1 MHSGRQSFVMG
12 PKHDHLER
20 VRAGVSIIV
29 DEDQIFRDCS
39 VLIPNKNDELG
50 ITAPWYQ
57 HGSVEITI
65 VNGGSDLSPYNP
77 FASIGRVQD
86 YAGPSH
92 MLDVHCLTLGAV
104 YEFSAQFKL
113 IDAFG
118 APFLCDNNAPYGT
131 ENSCPSFTL
140 VLHHNNDINVPTY
153 LNFENIDDS
162 EWVADDYNHF
172 EAEFEVTEEIHSAS
186 GAIMIFNGPNA
197 GISMIFDDVILKIK
211 IEGDCENLVP
221 NGHFDNDD
229 EMENW
234 SIEDDGELLIISG
247 DGANGSNSSLLTSG
261 RLATN
266 DGPMSQISHMCMYEG
281 LVYEFTAYL
290 KLLDEDLQP
299 FQCNK
304 TATYGTALACPT
316 LGIEMHTPTG
326 YVMMHPQNIINDEW
340 VADEWNMYNTIFIV
354 SNDLANA
361 EYSHFKFKGAAPG
374 VSILIDDMSTNLYQT
389 SVVDCSQLIFN
400 TDADNGVTSGWIAYG
415 GGYIEAI
422 DGGDNSTKAFAHYGR
437 GSHHVGPKQNIEHLC
452 LQEGQVYDLNARFKF
467 EDHFGLPVGCDKE
480 AEWLDPDYCLLFTFE
495 LQLDN
500 GIQRKHF
507 GNSFGGSWIADEFN
521 SFRGEVVIDQDMA
534 DANSVFF
541 FVQGPSED
549 KVIIFDNISM
559 KLRDTS

>member
-304 TATYGTALACPT
+304 TATYGTALRAYLMRNYFCRKRMERIQAQMKES
-316 LGIEMHTPTG
+316 L
-326 YVMMHPQNIINDEW
+326 
-340 VADEWNMYNTIFIV
+340 
-354 SNDLANA
+354 
-361 EYSHFKFKGAAPG
+361 
-374 VSILIDDMSTNLYQT
+374 NLYQRI
-389 SVVDCSQLIFN
+389 QL
-400 TDADNGVTSGWIAYG
+400 SL
-415 GGYIEAI
+415 
-422 DGGDNSTKAFAHYGR
+422 
-437 GSHHVGPKQNIEHLC
+437 SHNL
-452 LQEGQVYDLNARFKF
+452 DL
-467 EDHFGLPVGCDKE
+467 
-480 AEWLDPDYCLLFTFE
+480 LL
-495 LQLDN
+495 
-500 GIQRKHF
+500 
-507 GNSFGGSWIADEFN
+507 SPWC
-521 SFRGEVVIDQDMA
+521 
-534 DANSVFF
+534 
-541 FVQGPSED
+541 
-549 KVIIFDNISM
+549 
-559 KLRDTS
+559 